1 AGRGRD
7 AVGQVL
13 GRAARRGSGEGDGRL
28 TAFTVGIPVYNE
40 EAIVV
45 ANTERLLAFL
55 DRLGRDYEV
64 IIGSNGSTDSTTAL
78 GVDLSRRFKSV
89 TFFHLPQPGVGL
101 AFRAFVR
108 RAIPS

>member
-1 AGRGRD
+1 M
-7 AVGQVL
+7 
-13 GRAARRGSGEGDGRL
+13 
-28 TAFTVGIPVYNE
+28 TPFTVGIPVFDE

-45 ANTERLLAFL
+45 DNTQRLLDFL
-55 DRLGRDYEV
+55 DRLGREYEV

-89 TFFHLPQPGVGL
+89 TFFHLPQRGVGL
-101 AFRAFVR
+101 AFREFVR